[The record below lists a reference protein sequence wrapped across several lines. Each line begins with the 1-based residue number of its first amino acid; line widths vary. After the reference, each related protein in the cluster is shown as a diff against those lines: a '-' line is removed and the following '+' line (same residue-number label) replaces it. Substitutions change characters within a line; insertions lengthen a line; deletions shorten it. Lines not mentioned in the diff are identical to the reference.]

1 VSTTNTTTVRHVDRE
16 TVQEWAATAA
26 RAADD
31 KQGRDTLV
39 LDVGSVHSFTDYFVL
54 TSGLNSRQVRTIAD
68 EVELKVRE
76 SGGPSPR
83 QEEGRAELSWVLL
96 DYGDFIV
103 HVFLDETR
111 RFYEIER
118 LYPDAPVKPWR

>member
-1 VSTTNTTTVRHVDRE
+1 MTVRNVDRE
-16 TVQEWAATAA
+16 TVQEWAVTAA

-31 KQGRDTLV
+31 KQGRNTLV
-39 LDVGSVHSFTDYFVL
+39 LDVGSVHAFTDFFVL
-54 TSGLNSRQVRTIAD
+54 TSGTNPRQVRTIAD
-68 EVELKVRE
+68 EVELMVRQ

-83 QEEGRAELSWVLL
+83 QQEGRAELSWVLL
-96 DYGDFIV
+96 DYGDFVV

-118 LYPDAPVKPWR
+118 LYPDVPVIAWR